1 MNVAKFRMRFMEAS
15 CKHQSSAFAEAGTF
29 LVVELTEDDEDVS
42 YLIDEGTLFISMQQL
57 GQHLTRVTGDEVN
70 VREIPADEMA

>member
-1 MNVAKFRMRFMEAS
+1 MNVAEFRMRFMEAS
-15 CKHQSSAFAEAGTF
+15 CNHQSSAFAESGTF

-70 VREIPADEMA
+70 VREIPAETA

>member
-1 MNVAKFRMRFMEAS
+1 MNVAEFRMRFMEAF
-15 CKHQSSAFAEAGTF
+15 CNHQASAFAESGTF
-29 LVVELTEDDEDVS
+29 LVVALTEDDEDVS

-70 VREIPADEMA
+70 VREIPAEMV